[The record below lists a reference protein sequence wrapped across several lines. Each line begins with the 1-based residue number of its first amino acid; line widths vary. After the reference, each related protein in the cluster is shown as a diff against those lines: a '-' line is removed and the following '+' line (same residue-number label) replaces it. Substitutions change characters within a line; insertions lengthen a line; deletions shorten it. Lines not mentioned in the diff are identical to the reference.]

1 MKLYLYRKK
10 ESWKRKLHR
19 FSSGSCTVLLYHRVF
34 DAKFDPQGLSVSP
47 KNFEDQLLHLKKSH
61 VFLSVDQFY
70 KILNSGSAFPKKSLL
85 ITFDDGY
92 ADNYHNALP
101 ILQKLK
107 LQALFFIA
115 TKNLNN
121 HELFWWD
128 ELDLCFKKIHQN
140 KIDVMELKKKHQLT
154 DIEQLYEFYLIN
166 CKTAS
171 SLSIRESYMDEIR
184 NVVSL
189 DEELKGNYKFMNNDE
204 LVKLSQS
211 DYAVIG
217 GHTIN
222 HLSLGHLTHIDQK
235 NEIEGSLKYLELL
248 LNRKIEYFAFPY
260 GEKHNYNE
268 TTIELC
274 KQLNLKL
281 AAANYC
287 DYVTR
292 KSDLYSFPRFV
303 VRNDDPMV
311 LSKKLIDLMR

>member
-19 FSSGSCTVLLYHRVF
+19 FSNGSCTVLLYHRVF

-47 KNFEDQLLHLKKSH
+47 ENFEAQLIYLKQNH
-61 VFLSVDQFY
+61 VFLTVDQFY
-70 KILNSGSAFPKKSLL
+70 QILNSGKVFPKNSLL

-92 ADNYHNALP
+92 ADNYYNALP
-101 ILQKLK
+101 ILEKLK

-115 TKNLNN
+115 TKNLSSP
-121 HELFWWD
+121 ELFWWD
-128 ELDLCFKKIHQN
+128 ELDLFFQKIHQR
-140 KIDVMELKKKHQLT
+140 KIDVQELIKKHQLK
-154 DIEQLYEFYLIN
+154 DVNQLYEFYLIN
-166 CKTAS
+166 CKIAS

-184 NVVSL
+184 SMVSL
-189 DEELKGNYKFMNNDE
+189 DDELKENYKFMNSDE
-204 LVKLSQS
+204 LVKMAQS

-222 HLSLGHLTHIDQK
+222 HLSLGHLSDADQK
-235 NEIEGSLKYLELL
+235 NEIEGSVKWLESL
-248 LNRKIEYFAFPY
+248 LNRKIEHFAYPY
-260 GEKHNYNE
+260 GEKHNYNK

-274 KQLNLKL
+274 KQLHLKS

-287 DYVTR
+287 DYVTP

-303 VRNDDPMV
+303 VRNDTPQV
-311 LSKKLIDLMR
+311 LSNKLKDLL